1 MSIDSYLLEG
11 ILLKVLFQSRR
22 SLFTAFGGD
31 TVQIQ
36 KTAECL
42 EKLGVR
48 VELDIEGRA
57 NPRDFDVV
65 HLFNLMRPQ
74 ETWIAARKARIAKKP
89 VVISTIFGPYT
100 ELDRTVRR
108 GIVGWMARHVSP
120 DRFELIKILGRWV
133 VNGEYHPGLTR
144 FLLRGV
150 HQAQEDIISACSVL
164 LPNSHGEADR
174 VMAYFPEAATK
185 KVVVVPNA
193 VDPDL
198 FSPNHHCPHCEETE
212 AAYGN
217 QIVLCAARIESR
229 KCQVELAEA
238 MEGLPWRLVLV
249 GKPGANSGEYFQR
262 LQQTAART
270 GNCVIAGPV
279 DPRRLP
285 CLYRIA
291 KVHALVSWME
301 TPGLSSLEAAA
312 SGCQVLITRK
322 GDTYEYFGD
331 MAEYCDPASVESIR
345 EGLVRALERTPDS
358 VAIDSLRERC
368 TWDAAAK
375 ATLEAYRQALL

>member
-1 MSIDSYLLEG
+1 M
-11 ILLKVLFQSRR
+11 LKVLFQSRR

-36 KTAECL
+36 KTAEAL
-42 EKLGVR
+42 GKLGVH
-48 VELDIEGRA
+48 VDLDIEGRA
-57 NPRDFDVV
+57 DPKDFDIV

-74 ETWIAARKARIAKKP
+74 ETWIAARRAREAERPI
-89 VVISTIFGPYT
+89 VISTIFGPYT
-100 ELDRTVRR
+100 ELDRAVRK
-108 GIVGWMARHVSP
+108 GIVGLMARKVSP

-133 VNGEYHPGLTR
+133 VNGEYHPGLSR

-150 HQAQEDIISACSVL
+150 HRAQEDIISACSVL
-164 LPNSHGEADR
+164 LPNSQGEADR
-174 VMAYFPEAATK
+174 VKAYFPEAAAK

-198 FSPNHHCPHCEETE
+198 FTMDHHCPACAEVE
-212 AAYGN
+212 AEYGN
-217 QIVLCAARIESR
+217 QIILCAARIEPR

-238 MEGLPWRLVLV
+238 MEGLPWKLVLV
-249 GKPGANSGEYFQR
+249 GKSGANSGEYFQR
-262 LQQTAART
+262 LHQTAART

-279 DPRRLP
+279 DPQRLP

-312 SGCQVLITRK
+312 SGCQVLITGK

-331 MAEYCDPASVESIR
+331 MAEYCNPDSVASIR
-345 EGLVRALERTPDS
+345 QGLIRAYERTPDHAAMS
-358 VAIDSLRERC
+358 SLRERC
-368 TWDAAAK
+368 TWEAAAK
-375 ATLEAYRQALL
+375 ATLEGYLLSFQ

>member
-1 MSIDSYLLEG
+1 M
-11 ILLKVLFQSRR
+11 LKVLFQSRR

-36 KTAECL
+36 KTAEAL
-42 EKLGVR
+42 EKLGVQ
-48 VELDIEGRA
+48 VDLDIKGEA
-57 NPRDFDVV
+57 NPREFDVV

-74 ETWIAARKARIAKKP
+74 ETWIAARRAKEAGKP

-100 ELDRTVRR
+100 ELDRAVRR
-108 GIVGWMARHVSP
+108 GMVGWMARHVSP

-133 VNGEYHPGLTR
+133 VNGEYHPGLSR

-150 HQAQEDIISACSVL
+150 HQAQEDIIAASSVL
-164 LPNSHGEADR
+164 LPNSQGEAER
-174 VMAYFPEAATK
+174 VKAHFPQAAAK

-193 VDPDL
+193 VDPEL
-198 FSPNHHCPHCEETE
+198 FTQDHHCPACVEVE

-238 MEGLPWRLVLV
+238 MEGLPWKLVLV
-249 GKPGANSGEYFQR
+249 GKPGANSGEYYQR

-279 DPRRLP
+279 DPQRLP

-291 KVHALVSWME
+291 RVHALVSWME

-312 SGCQVLITRK
+312 SGCQVLITEK

-345 EGLVRALERTPDS
+345 QGLIRAYERTPDRP
-358 VAIDSLRERC
+358 AMASLRERC
-368 TWDAAAK
+368 TWEAAAK
-375 ATLEAYRQALL
+375 ATLEGYLQACQ